1 MRVAI
6 VAPEPVPPLWGGAER
21 AVASM
26 GRAIDDLDG
35 HTAEI
40 VKLPVD
46 ETNLCDLIDAYR
58 RFSELDLT
66 AFDRVI
72 SVKYP
77 AWMVDHPNHV
87 VYLFHP
93 LRGLYDA
100 YEAFGLPLV
109 AEPRSPHAA
118 GILDLIGRHNDHAAV
133 HEFFD
138 RFAALVAAEGR
149 DGEDLAFPG
158 PFARAIVHWL
168 DAIAF
173 TPPRARAHFAISTT
187 VVARPEYFP
196 RGLRPRVLPLPTD
209 LPLGRPETAP
219 GHTLFTASRLDAPKR
234 LDLLIDAM
242 GLIEAPVRLLI
253 AGTGPLDADLRAR
266 AADDPRIDFL
276 GFVPDAELVDHYR
289 DAIAVPFV
297 PFDEDQGLICMEAA
311 SQGTPVV
318 TCADSGGPTEFVVDG
333 VTGLIA
339 HPTAAHLARAI
350 ERLVAD
356 PIWARRMGQAAHRRA
371 AARTWPDAARI
382 LSGSPRGGRA
392 DVADPSGHGPTR
404 RGASHRRRRP
414 HAVVLSTYGI
424 DAPAHGGELRVHHL
438 CRALAEVM
446 DVDVLALVAAPG
458 AKASTTRLGRGLTST
473 IVPRGPGRARAQDD
487 LGSLLGQSVTD
498 VFAGVDVRHTPD
510 YLDLLRR
517 HAADADLVILEH
529 PFLHPALAEAEVD
542 LPVLVDTHNVEFDLR
557 TASLEGVDAAGPV
570 LDLLRR
576 VEGDALAAADAVSAC
591 SAVDADRLAELYG
604 IDRSRIAVIPNG
616 SVVPATY
623 RDLVTRRQAHDRWFD
638 RLRWIWGGHGTS
650 ELVVF
655 FGSWHP
661 PNVDAAEY
669 LVELAADRDDLFV
682 VSAGNHGAVF
692 GDRRLP
698 RNIVF
703 PGVVTE
709 TTKTTLLACASVAL
723 NPMRIG
729 SGTNLKLIEF
739 LGNGVPTVTT
749 PFGARGLGLTG
760 DREALVVEI
769 DGFENAI
776 DSVLTDPAA
785 TASRCRAGWEFA
797 RRHDWHSI
805 GADYRGLVAR
815 VLGVPLVASP

>member
-1 MRVAI
+1 MRVAV
-6 VAPEPVPPLWGGAER
+6 VAPRPVPPLWGGTER
-21 AVASM
+21 AVAAM
-26 GRAIDDLDG
+26 RRAIDDLDG
-35 HTAEI
+35 HTAE
-40 VKLPVD
+40 VVELPVD

-58 RFSELDLT
+58 RFAALDLT
-66 AFDRVI
+66 AYDRVI

-77 AWMVDHPNHV
+77 AWMIDHPDHV
-87 VYLFHP
+87 VHMFHP

-109 AEPRSPHAA
+109 AEPRSAHAA
-118 GILDLIGRHNDHAAV
+118 GILELIGRHNDRAAV
-133 HEFFD
+133 EEFFD

-149 DGEDLAFPG
+149 DAPDLAFPG

-168 DAIAF
+168 DAIAL
-173 TPPRARAHFAISTT
+173 TPPRARAHFAISAT

-196 RGLRPRVLPLPTD
+196 RGLRPRVLPLPTE
-209 LPLGRPETAP
+209 LPLDRPETAP

-234 LDLLIDAM
+234 LDLVIDAM
-242 GLIEAPVRLLI
+242 GLIEAPVRLAI

-266 AADDPRIDFL
+266 AADDPRIEFL
-276 GFVPDAELVDHYR
+276 GFVPDTELVDHYR
-289 DAIAVPFV
+289 GAIAVPFV

-318 TCADSGGPTEFVVDG
+318 TCADSGGPAEFVVDG

-339 HPTAAHLARAI
+339 EPTAAHLARAI
-350 ERLVAD
+350 ERVVAD

-382 LSGSPRGGRA
+382 LLGLPPGRRTDRAVAAGRA
-392 DVADPSGHGPTR
+392 TDR
-404 RGASHRRRRP
+404 RTASPQRRRP

-438 CRALAEVM
+438 CRALAKVM
-446 DVDVLALVAAPG
+446 DVDVLALDAAPG
-458 AKASTTRLGRGLTST
+458 ARRSTTHVAPGLTST

-498 VFAGVDVRHTPD
+498 VYAGVDVHHTPD
-510 YLDLLRR
+510 YLDLLRHR
-517 HAADADLVILEH
+517 AADADLVILEH
-529 PFLHPALAEAEVD
+529 PFLHPALAEAGVD

-557 TASLEGVDAAGPV
+557 VAGLEGVDAATPV
-570 LDLLRR
+570 LELLFR
-576 VEGDALAAADAVSAC
+576 VERDALRAADAVSAC

-604 IDRSRIAVIPNG
+604 IDRSSITVVPNG
-616 SVVPATY
+616 SVVPRTF
-623 RDLVTRRQAHDRWFD
+623 RDLAARRRAHDHWFD
-638 RLRWIWGGHGTS
+638 RLRWTWGAHGTS

-669 LVELAADRDDLFV
+669 LVELATNRDDLYV
-682 VSAGNHGAVF
+682 VSAGHHGAVF

-703 PGVVTE
+703 PGVVTA
-709 TTKTTLLACASVAL
+709 TAKATLLACASVAL

-739 LGNGVPTVTT
+739 LGHGVPTVTT
-749 PFGARGLGLTG
+749 PFGARGLGLT
-760 DREALVVEI
+760 DEREALVVGI
-769 DGFENAI
+769 DGFEQAI
-776 DSVLTDPAA
+776 DRALNDPAA
-785 TASRCRAGWEFA
+785 TAERSRAGWELA
-797 RRHDWHSI
+797 RRHDWHAI
-805 GADYRGLVAR
+805 GVDYRALVGR
-815 VLGVPLVASP
+815 VLGTPLVA